1 MFRLQTFRANPAGEI
16 GTLSRA
22 KRTELQTLA
31 HEYQLEVP
39 YQANKNDLHN
49 LLLDYYLEQGK
60 IDSETHETYYIAD
73 KTDLATLKLKLE
85 LAKIEREQQREALE
99 QQERAAAIRRDEQER
114 EAALRR
120 DEQER
125 EAALRREEHEREV
138 ALLRERERVQL
149 ETKQR
154 ELEIQREHDKQ
165 QATLAL
171 ECRQREIALE
181 TSHFTQRQQATANL
195 PVSFNISHASK
206 LMPSFVEAEVD
217 VFFTTFET
225 LANQLSWPVDQWAT
239 LLRVHLTGRAA
250 VTLSTLA
257 SENDYYTLKQA
268 VLDAYLL
275 STESYRRK
283 FRDHLKASTTTFL
296 EFANTKRRYFMK
308 WLEAAHVSTFTEL
321 VNLMLVEEFLRRVPP
336 PVRLYLAD
344 KEETD
349 YLKCAKSADTY
360 SLIHRLTP
368 EPSSSKKSWY
378 SYEKVS
384 PDQAGSQ
391 LYCKYCRL
399 YGHTIDKCGKSQYK
413 GTTDQQRPKPTPPK
427 SGKPVMNVGVDV
439 NDLSLFSNHLYTG
452 TVSANGSNPEG
463 RFKLKILRDTAAL
476 QSIIL
481 KSAVPNIVYTGET
494 VFITDLTAT
503 TPYPLARV
511 HLDCPYV
518 NGEVQVAVREKPFP
532 MPGVQLLL
540 GNDLAEDL
548 QPTNLIVMDKPQVCN
563 SVPIN
568 PILEYVPAEVQES
581 DEVSPPV
588 LVTTRAQAARP
599 QPADSTATAVPQDP
613 QKLPPHL
620 TKLEFRKLQREDL
633 TLTPLFFQAETQPD
647 SIPGFFLENDLL
659 YRRYRPSKLKEEDDW
674 ANTEQLVI
682 PTSLRPTILHLAH
695 GAFSHYGFNKT
706 YHGIRQDYYWP
717 DFP

>member
-1 MFRLQTFRANPAGEI
+1 M
-16 GTLSRA
+16 
-22 KRTELQTLA
+22 
-31 HEYQLEVP
+31 
-39 YQANKNDLHN
+39 
-49 LLLDYYLEQGK
+49 
-60 IDSETHETYYIAD
+60 
-73 KTDLATLKLKLE
+73 KLKLE

-99 QQERAAAIRRDEQER
+99 QQERAAAIRREEQEREAALRRDEQER

-120 DEQER
+120 DEQEREAALRREEQEREITLRER

-165 QATLAL
+165 QATLVL
-171 ECRQREIALE
+171 ECRQREYTLE
-181 TSHFTQRQQATANL
+181 TSHLAQRQQATANL
-195 PVSFNISHASK
+195 PISFNISHASK

-427 SGKPVMNVGVDV
+427 SG
-439 NDLSLFSNHLYTG
+439 
-452 TVSANGSNPEG
+452 
-463 RFKLKILRDTAAL
+463 
-476 QSIIL
+476 
-481 KSAVPNIVYTGET
+481 
-494 VFITDLTAT
+494 
-503 TPYPLARV
+503 
-511 HLDCPYV
+511 
-518 NGEVQVAVREKPFP
+518 
-532 MPGVQLLL
+532 
-540 GNDLAEDL
+540 
-548 QPTNLIVMDKPQVCN
+548 
-563 SVPIN
+563 
-568 PILEYVPAEVQES
+568 
-581 DEVSPPV
+581 
-588 LVTTRAQAARP
+588 
-599 QPADSTATAVPQDP
+599 
-613 QKLPPHL
+613 
-620 TKLEFRKLQREDL
+620 
-633 TLTPLFFQAETQPD
+633 
-647 SIPGFFLENDLL
+647 
-659 YRRYRPSKLKEEDDW
+659 
-674 ANTEQLVI
+674 
-682 PTSLRPTILHLAH
+682 
-695 GAFSHYGFNKT
+695 
-706 YHGIRQDYYWP
+706 
-717 DFP
+717 